1 MTSFPFNPHSQT
13 LVPALAASVAV
24 TALALASL
32 PAQARPD
39 TRSMNCVQA
48 QAFIQQNGAVVMS
61 TGPYT
66 YSRFV
71 ADRRYCPHYEILKP
85 NYGPTRDNPE
95 CPVGY
100 RCERV
105 VHPDSGT
112 Q

>member
-1 MTSFPFNPHSQT
+1 MTSFTFTPHSQT
-13 LVPALAASVAV
+13 LVPALAAGAAL
-24 TALALASL
+24 TALALTCAT
-32 PAQARPD
+32 AQARPD
-39 TRSMNCVQA
+39 TRSMSCAQA

-85 NYGPTRDNPE
+85 NYGPTRDNPQ